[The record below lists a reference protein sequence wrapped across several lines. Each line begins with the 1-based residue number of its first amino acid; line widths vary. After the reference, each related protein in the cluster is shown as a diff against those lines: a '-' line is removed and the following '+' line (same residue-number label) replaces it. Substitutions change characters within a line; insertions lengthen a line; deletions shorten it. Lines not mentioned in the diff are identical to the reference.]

1 MHIHGGH
8 MNPNVSTG
16 GAQAALAARRAE
28 ETRKKLFASS
38 AEIDALSTGEGA
50 WMVNAWAGGGS
61 GGGSGGSG
69 SEHGSGHNSR
79 DNSRDSSGHG
89 QGYGQA
95 PEPQALNQVSSQ
107 AASQAASLLSSPA
120 LPIVSSSSASPAYG
134 DEVQRT
140 PPTGPVSFW
149 A

>member
-61 GGGSGGSG
+61 GGSG
-69 SEHGSGHNSR
+69 SEHGSGH
-79 DNSRDSSGHG
+79 NSRDSSGHG

>member
-1 MHIHGGH
+1 VHIHGGH

-61 GGGSGGSG
+61 GGD
-69 SEHGSGHNSR
+69 GSGH
-79 DNSRDSSGHG
+79 NSRDSSGHG

-95 PEPQALNQVSSQ
+95 LEPQALNQASSQ
-107 AASQAASLLSSPA
+107 AASQGASLLSSQA
-120 LPIVSSSSASPAYG
+120 LPIVSSSAASPAYG